1 MKKYIFVVAL
11 TTLTLMAKGQNWQP
25 QPWHKFL
32 SEQRLTTS
40 TTPAQ
45 EKSLIVSSYKANG
58 EPLTASQP
66 YYGAFYAT
74 HPFSFSTASPTDYLP
89 YKKKKKKRYEYQPT
103 QRDLYEQRQEEI
115 ERTRRGEDKS
125 IFGDILSS
133 IVDIILN
140 K

>member
-66 YYGAFYAT
+66 YY
-74 HPFSFSTASPTDYLP
+74 ASPTDYLP

-115 ERTRRGEDKS
+115 ERIRRGEYKS